1 MVHERQDFVQGDK
14 GLCGPGMEGSRPGAA
29 PESPMQ
35 ACRTRADEAAP
46 LAS

>member
-14 GLCGPGMEGSRPGAA
+14 RLCGPGMEGPRPGAA
-29 PESPMQ
+29 SESPMQ
-35 ACRTRADEAAP
+35 AYRTRADEAAP